1 MNISLDNFE
10 HQIEEKILKRG
21 FDYFKKG
28 CVTDVDEVGGGNYE
42 ITVEGSE
49 TYTVSLHIKGDTVC
63 EFECDCPYDMGP
75 VCKHVAAT
83 LFYLQKESLE
93 TIELPVQ
100 KTSGKQ
106 KEMSASEQTKQLL
119 KLLSH
124 DALLRFVHD
133 TCAGDS
139 KFRQLFVAKHIH
151 LLYPESK
158 EMYTKQVQAL
168 IKTYSDKHGFV
179 SYRDARRLGNIVT
192 EMAEEAMAALAN
204 GQTQKSLLMALA
216 IIEEMSDLMND
227 ADDSDGQIGASIEEA
242 FSVLDALVGLELSEI
257 QHDELFDHLLAL
269 FEKNSLKGWDWHF
282 RPIALAIN
290 LLKTDREKQRIK
302 SALDKIKPNGKSW
315 DWDYR
320 KTRELMLA
328 LIRKTENG
336 EVADRFIEK
345 NFSSNPQFRVEL
357 IEKALKAKDYL
368 KAETLAHEGIA
379 QDDKDAPGLADD
391 WRNYLLTLYQQI
403 GDTPNTIKFG
413 RYFLVHSQDGRYHP
427 LKYYYDLLKSLIPK
441 DQWAGYFDN
450 IIVGIKN
457 KNRWNDYDRIS
468 QLYIWEAQWD
478 KLFVLLRQNVSF
490 ERIAGAE
497 QYLSGLYSKDLANL
511 YKDLIVFLLERNMGR
526 SHYQTACRYIRRMIK
541 LGTKPMADAL
551 VLDLK
556 RMYPGRRALIEELDN
571 I

>member
-1 MNISLDNFE
+1 MNISLGNFE

-28 CVTDVDEVGGGNYE
+28 CVIDVDEVGGGNYE

-49 TYTVSLHIKGDTVC
+49 TYTVSLHIKGNTVS

-100 KTSGKQ
+100 KTLGKQ

-158 EMYTKQVQAL
+158 ELYTKQVQAL

-179 SYRDARRLGNIVT
+179 GYRDARSLGNIVT
-192 EMAEEAMAALAN
+192 EMAEEAMVALAN
-204 GQTQKSLLMALA
+204 GQTQKSILMALA

-227 ADDSDGQIGASIEEA
+227 ADDSDGYIGGSIEEA
-242 FSVLDALVGLELSEI
+242 FSVLHALCESKLSET
-257 QHDELFDHLLAL
+257 QREELFNHLLTL
-269 FEKNSLKGWDWHF
+269 FDKDLLKGWDWHF

-290 LLKTDREKQRIK
+290 LLKTDREKLQIQ
-302 SALDKIKPNGKSW
+302 SALDKIKPTGKSW

-320 KTRELMLA
+320 QAQELMLA
-328 LIRKTENG
+328 LIKKTESN
-336 EVADRFIEK
+336 EVSERFIAQ
-345 NFSSNPQFRVEL
+345 NLSNPRFRAEL

-368 KAETLAHEGIA
+368 KVETLAYEGITK
-379 QDDKDAPGLADD
+379 DEKDAPGLADD

-413 RYFLVHSQDGRYHP
+413 RYFLVHSHGGRYHP
-427 LKYYYDLLKSLIPK
+427 LKYYYDLLKSLTPK
-441 DQWAGYFDN
+441 DQWTGYFDN
-450 IIVGIKN
+450 IIVGIKS
-457 KNRWNDYDRIS
+457 KSRRNDYDRIS
-468 QLYIWEAQWD
+468 QLYIWEAQWE

-511 YKDLIVFLLERNMGR
+511 YKDLIMFLLEHNMGR
-526 SHYQTACRYIRRMIK
+526 SHYQTACRYIQRMIK
-541 LGTKPMADAL
+541 LGAKPMADAL

-556 RMYPGRRALIEELDN
+556 KMYPSRRALIEELDN